1 MDRAIEKKKGMAL
14 VFSKKA
20 LPYWGGGLLLC
31 LIGYILIRDN
41 VSTLRVNA
49 ETLSINKVMK
59 GEFNDYIRI
68 SGQVQ
73 PMTTIQ
79 LSPLE
84 TGVVK
89 EIFMEE
95 GSHVKAG
102 DKILRLTNENLDM
115 QILNSEAD
123 LAEKENILRNT
134 MISME
139 QQRLSVNQEMLQLE
153 MEVRRAATG
162 NGSKT
167 LSQNI
172 RIAKISLR
180 RRPDSQRGLSESRRR
195 LSVGK
200 G

>member
-1 MDRAIEKKKGMAL
+1 MDRTIEKKKGMAL

-31 LIGYILIRDN
+31 LIGYILLRDN

-115 QILNSEAD
+115 QILNSE
-123 LAEKENILRNT
+123 
-134 MISME
+134 
-139 QQRLSVNQEMLQLE
+139 
-153 MEVRRAATG
+153 
-162 NGSKT
+162 
-167 LSQNI
+167 
-172 RIAKISLR
+172 
-180 RRPDSQRGLSESRRR
+180 
-195 LSVGK
+195 
-200 G
+200 